1 MNIYEI
7 IFLMLSIGLLNVL
20 CFFIGARVGQK
31 VVKNED
37 IKLPNPIEAVK
48 TYEEKKEEEEAYKKL
63 QEDLEQINNYDGN
76 I

>member
-1 MNIYEI
+1 MSVLEI
-7 IFLMLSIGLLNVL
+7 ILLISSIGLLNVL

-31 VVKNED
+31 VVKNEPL
-37 IKLPNPIEAVK
+37 KLPNPIEAVK